1 MAEKLGIKI
10 GIEPGTSERELERKI
25 RDKYKNVNINVGVSP
40 ASTGST
46 QQYVKQ
52 TTRGMQDV
60 NTVIAKVIAAYGQLE
75 KMQNKVGKISFSSLS
90 DKLRLDPT
98 FFNGQSGDA
107 LKYLMGLQDQ
117 IDNMSYDEL
126 KTLLKELQNSKK
138 ILQPAVDAMHKQ
150 QQESISLHNQQKKA
164 REEAAKAAKKAQEA
178 RDKAAKSAEKER
190 TEIIKTQQ
198 AIKQKNEDLWRLRS
212 ESGLDTTQL
221 SGINRLEQYAS
232 GAKDGADFDWLINN
246 MNDPSLGLTLSDY
259 KLILSDINKEY
270 TNQRSQISSIKKEVS
285 RMVKLTAEEEK
296 ELRDKEKALQNI
308 LRMQTQL
315 AKLTKQA
322 AYSGVSL
329 DLDKSLYQTDK
340 VSSAQELLNA
350 NPALMNL
357 DQMKRLEADLTNTL
371 GLGNA
376 RYSAFKQLQETS
388 TQLSNLNHQIDKY
401 IENNSKIK
409 SNRALYAQLYEL
421 HQEIKSGGVNVEDA
435 QERWARLQSKFAE
448 LGLETQS
455 LGKRI
460 SKLFKDHF
468 NTAVA
473 MAGLH
478 ALQNSMR
485 EILQA
490 VIDIDAAMTELKK
503 VTDLTDAA
511 YDKFLDRAIEKATIL
526 GAKVS
531 DVVTA
536 TADFARLGWSVSD
549 AEQLADAAIIYKNV
563 GDGINDISTASESI
577 ISTMKAFGYSAE
589 EAMKIVDEFNYVGNN
604 FAISSVGIGEA
615 LTRSAAALAQ
625 SNNTLEESIALITA
639 SNSVIQDPD
648 SVGTALKTLSL
659 RISKT
664 KTELE
669 ELGEDTDGVA
679 ESTSEY
685 RNEILAITRAAGDAV
700 DIMNTTGTA
709 YKSTYQILK
718 ELSAVWD
725 NISQKE
731 QQSLL
736 YMLGG
741 ARQVNVLSSLLKN
754 FADAE
759 AVVSQLSDGLAN
771 NSAFKENEKYLD
783 SINGKIEQFRAN
795 FQALSDDLLNSEAV
809 KGVLDIANAF
819 VKTADAI
826 VEITDVL
833 PLLLAGFTGLMAAE
847 GKTLFRPGYLTKF
860 TKDINGLKKAIQ
872 SFNIKDLSLYGL
884 NFDGQRQGGIVRG
897 LSSLLKKPLE
907 EGESWQDRIYSSLGK
922 QQMWMEPDVAAEVQ
936 KIIDK
941 YGHDVDALT
950 GKLDNLSASLKH
962 MPPQIAAISTAV
974 KEAMKQ
980 FVAIMAV
987 TAVIKTVSLAVDH
1000 MFTTVEERQ
1009 EQIDTYADSLAE
1021 AKNELEEL
1029 RELESNG
1036 NAISTEE
1043 KARLEY
1049 LEEYIAVLTQRKLRE
1064 EKLLKRSDLTNDGN
1078 IFTENTYD
1086 TVTSALNSRNGNLL
1100 ANYASWVP
1108 NVQDADLKIS
1118 ASAQA
1123 DEYYGAVLSEQAF
1136 LKAQKAAYEAAL
1148 ATEDNLVYQ
1157 DKYKQILEDIEKK
1170 IQNNDAAIQAANKSG
1185 IISLDIVDKIKK
1197 TVTDLS
1203 QVETWNT
1210 IPTIAKEITDSID
1223 WTRPLSDSNGKAKE
1237 FKAWLTEI
1245 ANIKL
1250 DNLNSEIDEMQ
1261 SAFNTLLSAKEEYN
1275 AYGSYSLD
1283 TLQDLTQ
1290 LDRRYLN
1297 LIIDEEGRLRLNEKA
1312 MQDLA
1317 QARINEMRIK
1327 VITDSIGL
1335 IDNIMDEAAAE
1346 EYLAKQQ
1353 ADLNT
1358 VTYEGAKATLTLA
1371 ASQAILA
1378 GGSIQQ
1384 AAEMIVN
1391 QTNALL
1397 NAIGTWDN
1405 YGASGSKALDKVNE
1419 AAEKAQKDAE
1429 KRLRDQGEAMLKAL
1443 DNRKKALQE
1452 EMDALEDKYELEDR
1466 EFELQKRINAYQ
1478 AAQANRTVRLY
1489 THDKGWQW
1497 VADPT
1502 KVKEAQESVE
1512 EYQKEIR
1519 REDAK
1524 QAIQD
1529 QIDAIDDLRDKVQDA
1544 MNDIGN
1550 EFMQNRDNLA
1560 LVAEFE
1566 KMTLDDLGAH
1576 VNNYAQQV
1584 VDANAAVAASY
1595 DTAAA
1600 HAAAYFK
1607 TIHEQSIKPISD
1619 VRDPADIA
1627 RSQAILN
1634 SYTAADV
1641 MNGELAY
1648 WNDNKK
1654 KIYAVQ
1660 VKHKGGLINGVSQ
1673 SANVSEQ
1680 FLAYMN
1686 RLKSNEVPAILEAG
1700 EYVLTQKHQADILAD
1715 RATLVNTIRSGGHT
1729 TIAIGDIVINQPT
1742 GNIESLSKAIVQ
1754 KLPNQ
1759 IMKDLY
1765 SK

>member
-107 LKYLMGLQDQ
+107 LKYLMGLQNQ
-117 IDNMSYDEL
+117 IDNMSYGEL

-198 AIKQKNEDLWRLRS
+198 VIKQKNEDLWRLRS

-270 TNQRSQISSIKKEVS
+270 TNQKSQISSIKKEVS

-329 DLDKSLYQTDK
+329 DLDKSLYQTNK

-350 NPALMNL
+350 DPALMNL

-409 SNRALYAQLYEL
+409 SNRALYSQLYEL

-478 ALQNSMR
+478 LLQNSMR
-485 EILQA
+485 EVLQA
-490 VIDIDAAMTELKK
+490 VIDIDTAMTELKK
-503 VTDLTDAA
+503 VTDLTDEA

-526 GAKVS
+526 GTTVS

-536 TADFARLGWSVSD
+536 TADFARLGWPVPD

-563 GDGINDISTASESI
+563 GDGIDDISTASQSI
-577 ISTMKAFGYSAE
+577 ISTMKAFGYSAT
-589 EAMKIVDEFNYVGNN
+589 EAISIVDKFNYVGNN
-604 FAISSVGIGEA
+604 FAVTSADIGEA
-615 LTRSAAALAQ
+615 LQRSASALEQ
-625 SNNTLEESIALITA
+625 SNNSLDESIALIVAGNATVQNA
-639 SNSVIQDPD
+639 DV
-648 SVGTALKTLSL
+648 VGTALKTLSL
-659 RISKT
+659 RLTTT
-664 KTELE
+664 KTQLE
-669 ELGEDTDGVA
+669 ELGEDTDSAA

-685 RNEILAITRAAGDAV
+685 RSEILAITKAAGSAV
-700 DIMNTTGTA
+700 DIMNETGNA
-709 YKSTYQILK
+709 YKSTYQILD
-718 ELSAVWD
+718 ELSKVWD
-725 NISQKE
+725 SISQKE

-741 ARQVNVLSSLLKN
+741 ARQANTLSSILKN
-754 FADAE
+754 FADAR
-759 AVVSQLSDGLAN
+759 AVVQQLEDGLAN
-771 NSAFKENEKYLD
+771 NSAIEENERYLD

-795 FQALSDDLLNSEAV
+795 FQALSDDLLDSELV

-826 VEITDVL
+826 VEVTDVL

-847 GKTLFRPGYLTKF
+847 GKTFFRPGYLQKI
-860 TKDINGLKKAIQ
+860 TKDVDAFKKAITN
-872 SFNIKDLSLYGL
+872 FDLKNLSLYGL
-884 NFDGQRQGGIVRG
+884 NFDGQRQGGVVRG
-897 LSSLLKKPLE
+897 LSSLLKKPLKDGE
-907 EGESWQDRIYSSLGK
+907 EWQDRISASLGK

-950 GKLDNLSASLKH
+950 GKLNTFSKSL
-962 MPPQIAAISTAV
+962 QAV
-974 KEAMKQ
+974 PSKITTVTQAMKSAATQ
-980 FVAIMAV
+980 FLTIMAV
-987 TAVIKTVSLAVDH
+987 SVAIKSIFYLIDELVVTSEELQETIGELNEKLATANDELQTL
-1000 MFTTVEERQ
+1000 Q
-1009 EQIDTYADSLAE
+1009 
-1021 AKNELEEL
+1021 ELE
-1029 RELESNG
+1029 RNG
-1036 NAISTEE
+1036 TPVGEKE
-1043 KARLEY
+1043 KARIAY
-1049 LEEYIAVLTQRKLRE
+1049 LEEYIKSLEIRKQRE
-1064 EKLLKRSDLTNDGN
+1064 EALYNAQELLHSNLNPFKNSYSEDLYKNVLDTTTDMMLSGSAKA
-1078 IFTENTYD
+1078 FEHADNTGLKQYY
-1086 TVTSALNSRNGNLL
+1086 SR
-1100 ANYASWVP
+1100 
-1108 NVQDADLKIS
+1108 
-1118 ASAQA
+1118 QA
-1123 DEYYGAVLSEQAF
+1123 DEYLTKAYSERARLLEAQARYQEAMKIDSNLDNIEAYKRVL
-1136 LKAQKAAYEAAL
+1136 
-1148 ATEDNLVYQ
+1148 N
-1157 DKYKQILEDIEKK
+1157 DIESKLGK
-1170 IQNNDAAIQAANKSG
+1170 INNAIAYAENSAATTTKYTNDSKDA
-1185 IISLDIVDKIKK
+1185 V
-1197 TVTDLS
+1197 
-1203 QVETWNT
+1203 
-1210 IPTIAKEITDSID
+1210 DSI
-1223 WTRPLSDSNGKAKE
+1223 
-1237 FKAWLTEI
+1237 TE
-1245 ANIKL
+1245 KL
-1250 DNLNSEIDEMQ
+1250 QSWHLFTSEIEAKDFNISSINDEIDKMQ
-1261 SAFNTLLSAKEEYN
+1261 SAFNTLTAAKEEYDT
-1275 AYGSYSLD
+1275 YQSYSLD
-1283 TLQDLTQ
+1283 TLQALTE
-1290 LDRRYLN
+1290 LDRRYLD
-1297 LIIDEEGRLRLNEKA
+1297 LLIDEEGRINFNTEAVQK
-1312 MQDLA
+1312 LA
-1317 QARINEMRIK
+1317 AARVEELRIK
-1327 VITDSIGL
+1327 ILTDSVTQVET
-1335 IDNIMDEAAAE
+1335 IMDEAAAT
-1346 EYLAKQQ
+1346 EYLAKKQL
-1353 ADLNT
+1353 DLNAA
-1358 VTYEGAKATLTLA
+1358 TYDGAKAALA
-1371 ASQAILA
+1371 LA
-1378 GGSIQQ
+1378 VGKAMMSDSEDVKQ
-1384 AAEMIVN
+1384 AAQDILN
-1391 QTNALL
+1391 QNNILL
-1397 NAIGTWDN
+1397 NAVGAWDA
-1405 YGASGSKALDKVNE
+1405 YGVSGSKAINDVADAAKDAQKAIEDDLRKRGEAAIAVLDK
-1419 AAEKAQKDAE
+1419 
-1429 KRLRDQGEAMLKAL
+1429 KRD
-1443 DNRKKALQE
+1443 ALQDE
-1452 EMDALEDKYELEDR
+1452 LDALEKEYEAEDR
-1466 EFELQKRINAYQ
+1466 AFELQKRINAYQ
-1478 AAQANRTVRLY
+1478 AAQANKTVRLY

-1502 KVKEAQESVE
+1502 KVKEAQEALE
-1512 EYQKEIR
+1512 EYQKEMR

-1529 QIDAIDDLRDKVQDA
+1529 QIDAIDDLKEQVRDSMA
-1544 MNDIGN
+1544 AIGN
-1550 EFMQNRDNLA
+1550 SYLDNRDNLA
-1560 LVAEFE
+1560 LMAELEGMSFAQLSDWVAGYAA
-1566 KMTLDDLGAH
+1566 DV
-1576 VNNYAQQV
+1576 VN
-1584 VDANAAVAASY
+1584 ANAIVANSY
-1595 DTAAA
+1595 DNAAR
-1600 HAAAYFK
+1600 HAAGLFK
-1607 TIHEQSIKPISD
+1607 TIHEQSIVPLIPEDVPVSSGSTNASMSNAPGFAENDTLVANAHRFAQSVTAGIEKIKDFAHMFATAIS
-1619 VRDPADIA
+1619 
-1627 RSQAILN
+1627 N
-1634 SYTAADV
+1634 AADAPRYHSGGV
-1641 MNGELAY
+1641 ILGVNNNARVSGE
-1648 WNDNKK
+1648 
-1654 KIYAVQ
+1654 
-1660 VKHKGGLINGVSQ
+1660 
-1673 SANVSEQ
+1673 
-1680 FLAYMN
+1680 FLKYMN
-1686 RLKSNEVPAILEAG
+1686 NLKKNEVPAILEAG

>member
-117 IDNMSYDEL
+117 IDNMSYGEL

-150 QQESISLHNQQKKA
+150 QQESINLHNQQKKA

-178 RDKAAKSAEKER
+178 RDKAAKNAEKER

-212 ESGLDTTQL
+212 ESGLDTAQL

-246 MNDPSLGLTLSDY
+246 MNDPSLGLTLNDY

-350 NPALMNL
+350 NPVLMNL
-357 DQMKRLEADLTNTL
+357 DQMKKLEADLTNTL

-409 SNRALYAQLYEL
+409 SNRALYSQLYEL

-455 LGKRI
+455 LSKRI

-478 ALQNSMR
+478 LLQNSMR
-485 EILQA
+485 EVLQA
-490 VIDIDAAMTELKK
+490 VIDIDTAMTELKK

-526 GAKVS
+526 GTKVS

-536 TADFARLGWSVSD
+536 TADFARLGLSVSD

-563 GDGINDISTASESI
+563 GDEIDDISTASQSI
-577 ISTMKAFGYSAE
+577 ISTMKAFGYSAT
-589 EAMKIVDEFNYVGNN
+589 EAISIVDKFNYVGNN
-604 FAISSVGIGEA
+604 FAVTSADIGEA
-615 LTRSAAALAQ
+615 LQRSASALEQ
-625 SNNTLEESIALITA
+625 SNNSLDESIALIVAGNATVQNA
-639 SNSVIQDPD
+639 DV
-648 SVGTALKTLSL
+648 VGTALKTLSL
-659 RISKT
+659 RLTTT
-664 KTELE
+664 KTQLE
-669 ELGEDTDGVA
+669 ELGEDTDGAA

-685 RNEILAITRAAGDAV
+685 RSEILAITKAAGSAV
-700 DIMNTTGTA
+700 DIMNETGNA
-709 YKSTYQILK
+709 YKSTYQILD
-718 ELSAVWD
+718 ELSEVWD
-725 NISQKE
+725 SISQKE

-741 ARQVNVLSSLLKN
+741 ARQANTLSSILKN
-754 FADAE
+754 FADAR
-759 AVVSQLSDGLAN
+759 AVVQQLEDGLAN
-771 NSAFKENEKYLD
+771 NSAIEENERYLD

-795 FQALSDDLLNSEAV
+795 FQALSDDLLDSELV

-897 LSSLLKKPLE
+897 LSSLLKKPLN
-907 EGESWQDRIYSSLGK
+907 EGESWQDRISSSLGK

-950 GKLDNLSASLKH
+950 GKLDNLSKSL
-962 MPPQIAAISTAV
+962 QAV
-974 KEAMKQ
+974 PSKITTVSRAMKSAATQ
-980 FVAIMAV
+980 FLTMMAV
-987 TAVIKTVSLAVDH
+987 TAAIKSITYL
-1000 MFTTVEERQ
+1000 
-1009 EQIDTYADSLAE
+1009 ID
-1021 AKNELEEL
+1021 ELVVTSEEL
-1029 RELESNG
+1029 QETIGELNEKLATANAELQTLQELESNG
-1036 NAISTEE
+1036 TPVGEKE
-1043 KARLEY
+1043 KARIAY
-1049 LEEYIAVLTQRKLRE
+1049 LEEYIKSLEIRKQRSEALYNAQELLHSNLNPFKDSYSEDLYKNVLNTTTDMMLSGSAKAFE
-1064 EKLLKRSDLTNDGN
+1064 HADNTGLKQ
-1078 IFTENTYD
+1078 YY
-1086 TVTSALNSRNGNLL
+1086 SR
-1100 ANYASWVP
+1100 
-1108 NVQDADLKIS
+1108 
-1118 ASAQA
+1118 QA
-1123 DEYYGAVLSEQAF
+1123 DEYLTKAYSEKARLLEAQARYQEAMKIDSNLDNIEAYKRVL
-1136 LKAQKAAYEAAL
+1136 
-1148 ATEDNLVYQ
+1148 N
-1157 DKYKQILEDIEKK
+1157 DIESKLGK
-1170 IQNNDAAIQAANKSG
+1170 INSAIAYAENSAATTTKYTKDSKDA
-1185 IISLDIVDKIKK
+1185 V
-1197 TVTDLS
+1197 
-1203 QVETWNT
+1203 
-1210 IPTIAKEITDSID
+1210 DSI
-1223 WTRPLSDSNGKAKE
+1223 
-1237 FKAWLTEI
+1237 TE
-1245 ANIKL
+1245 KL
-1250 DNLNSEIDEMQ
+1250 QSWHLFTSEIEAKDFNISSINDEIDKMQ
-1261 SAFNTLLSAKEEYN
+1261 LAFNTLTAAKEEYDT
-1275 AYGSYSLD
+1275 YQSYSLD
-1283 TLQDLTQ
+1283 TLQALTE
-1290 LDRRYLN
+1290 LDRRYLD
-1297 LIIDEEGRLRLNEKA
+1297 LLIDEEGRINFNTEAVQK
-1312 MQDLA
+1312 LA
-1317 QARINEMRIK
+1317 AARVEELRIK
-1327 VITDSIGL
+1327 ILTDSITQVET
-1335 IDNIMDEAAAE
+1335 IMDEAAAT
-1346 EYLAKQQ
+1346 EYLAKKQL
-1353 ADLNT
+1353 DLNAA
-1358 VTYEGAKATLTLA
+1358 TYDGAKAALA
-1371 ASQAILA
+1371 LA
-1378 GGSIQQ
+1378 VGKAMMSDSEDVKQ
-1384 AAEMIVN
+1384 AAQDILN
-1391 QTNALL
+1391 QTNILL
-1397 NAIGTWDN
+1397 NAIGAWDD
-1405 YGASGSKALDKVNE
+1405 YGVSGSKAINDVAD
-1419 AAEKAQKDAE
+1419 AAKDAQKDIE
-1429 KRLRDQGEAMLKAL
+1429 DDLRKRGEAAIAVL
-1443 DNRKKALQE
+1443 DKKRDALQDE
-1452 EMDALEDKYELEDR
+1452 LDALEKEYEAEDR
-1466 EFELQKRINAYQ
+1466 AFELQKRINAYQ
-1478 AAQANRTVRLY
+1478 AAQANKTVRLY

-1502 KVKEAQESVE
+1502 KVKEAQEALE
-1512 EYQKEIR
+1512 EYQKEMR

-1529 QIDAIDDLRDKVQDA
+1529 QIDAIDDLKEQVRDS
-1544 MNDIGN
+1544 MNAIGN
-1550 EFMQNRDNLA
+1550 SYLDNRDNLA
-1560 LVAEFE
+1560 LMAELEGMSFAQLSDWVAGYAA
-1566 KMTLDDLGAH
+1566 DV
-1576 VNNYAQQV
+1576 VN
-1584 VDANAAVAASY
+1584 ANAIVANSY
-1595 DTAAA
+1595 DNAAR
-1600 HAAAYFK
+1600 HAAGLFK
-1607 TIHEQSIKPISD
+1607 TIQEQSVVPLIPEDAPVSSGSTNTSMSNAPGFAENDTLVANAHRFAESVTAGIEKIKDFAHMFATAIS
-1619 VRDPADIA
+1619 
-1627 RSQAILN
+1627 N
-1634 SYTAADV
+1634 AADAPRYHSGGV
-1641 MNGELAY
+1641 VLGVNSNARVSGE
-1648 WNDNKK
+1648 
-1654 KIYAVQ
+1654 
-1660 VKHKGGLINGVSQ
+1660 
-1673 SANVSEQ
+1673 
-1680 FLAYMN
+1680 FLKYMN
-1686 RLKSNEVPAILEAG
+1686 NLQKNEVPAILEAG

-1729 TIAIGDIVINQPT
+1729 TIEIGDIVINQPT